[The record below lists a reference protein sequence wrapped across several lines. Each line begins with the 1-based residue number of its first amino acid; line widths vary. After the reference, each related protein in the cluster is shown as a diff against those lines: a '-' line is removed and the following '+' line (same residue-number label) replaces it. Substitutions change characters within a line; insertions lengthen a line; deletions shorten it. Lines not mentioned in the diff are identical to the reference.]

1 MKRGRAGER
10 DLRSGTNQRE
20 RNENEGEEIG
30 AKGEK
35 SNSSRGFVFSL
46 LPFGIWNNFTFILFC
61 FKRFFIFFLLS
72 WQWLLIFATFSFGF
86 LSCFLHAAAAL
97 ALFSDAF
104 VVDFL
109 HISAD
114 VVLADFSFFF
124 SKKERCILSI
134 EVCVTFCG
142 GKEGLEKRKVA
153 QISQISECE
162 R

>member
-1 MKRGRAGER
+1 MRKGRNQTVRG
-10 DLRSGTNQRE
+10 DSFLVCCRSVF
-20 RNENEGEEIG
+20 EIT
-30 AKGEK
+30 
-35 SNSSRGFVFSL
+35 SL
-46 LPFGIWNNFTFILFC
+46 LFFFVLNV
-61 FKRFFIFFLLS
+61 FFIFFLLS
-72 WQWLLIFATFSFGF
+72 WQWLLMFATFSFGF

-142 GKEGLEKRKVA
+142 GEGGVREEKSGA
-153 QISQISECE
+153 D
-162 R
+162 

>member
-1 MKRGRAGER
+1 MRKGRNQTVAGGSF
-10 DLRSGTNQRE
+10 LVCCRSVF
-20 RNENEGEEIG
+20 EIT
-30 AKGEK
+30 
-35 SNSSRGFVFSL
+35 SL
-46 LPFGIWNNFTFILFC
+46 LFFFVLNV
-61 FKRFFIFFLLS
+61 FFIFFLLS
-72 WQWLLIFATFSFGF
+72 WQWLLMFATFSFGF

-142 GKEGLEKRKVA
+142 GGR
-153 QISQISECE
+153 
-162 R
+162 RG

>member
-1 MKRGRAGER
+1 MERTKENETKMSGGRKWKRGGEIKQE
-10 DLRSGTNQRE
+10 SG
-20 RNENEGEEIG
+20 
-30 AKGEK
+30 
-35 SNSSRGFVFSL
+35 FDFSL
-46 LPFGIWNNFTFILFC
+46 LPFGFEITSLLFFC

-104 VVDFL
+104 VVGFLFVFVL

-134 EVCVTFCG
+134 EVNVCDFLCLGKG
-142 GKEGLEKRKVA
+142 G
-153 QISQISECE
+153 
-162 R
+162 

>member
-1 MKRGRAGER
+1 MRKGRNQTVRGGSF
-10 DLRSGTNQRE
+10 LVCCRSVF
-20 RNENEGEEIG
+20 EIT
-30 AKGEK
+30 
-35 SNSSRGFVFSL
+35 SL
-46 LPFGIWNNFTFILFC
+46 LFFFVLNV
-61 FKRFFIFFLLS
+61 FFIFFLLS

>member
-1 MKRGRAGER
+1 M
-10 DLRSGTNQRE
+10 
-20 RNENEGEEIG
+20 
-30 AKGEK
+30 
-35 SNSSRGFVFSL
+35 
-46 LPFGIWNNFTFILFC
+46 
-61 FKRFFIFFLLS
+61 LS

-142 GKEGLEKRKVA
+142 GEGGVREEKSGA
-153 QISQISECE
+153 D
-162 R
+162 

>member
-1 MKRGRAGER
+1 MRRRRSGER

-35 SNSSRGFVFSL
+35 SNSCRGSFLVCCRSVFEITSL
-46 LPFGIWNNFTFILFC
+46 LFFFVLNV
-61 FKRFFIFFLLS
+61 FFIFFLLS

-142 GKEGLEKRKVA
+142 GERGVREEKSGA
-153 QISQISECE
+153 D
-162 R
+162 

>member
-1 MKRGRAGER
+1 M
-10 DLRSGTNQRE
+10 
-20 RNENEGEEIG
+20 
-30 AKGEK
+30 
-35 SNSSRGFVFSL
+35 
-46 LPFGIWNNFTFILFC
+46 
-61 FKRFFIFFLLS
+61 
-72 WQWLLIFATFSFGF
+72 FATFSFGF